1 MNANRQSIPELRQ
14 LSTPHFQQPPDPS
27 AADKPLTLKA
37 SLSRAAASMLVAL
50 LLVITVSAGCNP
62 TKKKRSK
69 AENAA
74 AIASK
79 ERREAIGE
87 AFRYLPQLIRM
98 DRTAALQEIRY
109 QLNTW
114 SKSVTEPPEWK
125 QADMLESVQGTL
137 RTMDFAQRMTKLEFG
152 EPECEFLLQSQI
164 FKDIGRWVLQLPYR
178 DRVYAE
184 WLDAQK
190 KSMSDADW
198 LQLETTLKIF
208 DWAMC
213 NVAVD
218 GNPKDVERLI
228 NNPDGPTD
236 DGGPVYRQLP
246 WQTVMFARGDTWQR
260 ARAFTQLIFAQGVDS
275 VVLALPSVTGATEN
289 ASLRLWCVAVPI
301 GNELYLFEPQW
312 GLPIPSQSGNGIATL
327 REAKADPN
335 VLRRARLPGRF
346 DVYPVEQKDLNKLVA
361 LVDVEPF
368 AVGRTMY
375 TLERS
380 LTGDNRQ
387 RISFDGDAFEKKVNA
402 IDPALSL
409 RLWNVPWL
417 AHVYNL
423 TVRDRL
429 FDMSPFSM
437 AYMEQYGIFITD
449 SPISRARMLHFK
461 GQFESTIEATG
472 ALRTYMDFRVDE
484 QTLKQ
489 LAYDRATQM
498 ELGVVKRPTETV
510 ENFEL
515 RVKQAQNF
523 YRRSKFDIGI
533 FLAMANVDLGKN
545 ETAADWLTKRTLAV
559 KGTERWHAHAHY
571 LLGRTHEQLNDLK
584 SAIEEF
590 KFEES
595 PQAAGNR
602 IRIRRLEQMLNPA
615 STPEVNK

>member
-1 MNANRQSIPELRQ
+1 MNAHRQFRPELQ
-14 LSTPHFQQPPDPS
+14 QMSTPDS
-27 AADKPLTLKA
+27 RTNLAR
-37 SLSRAAASMLVAL
+37 LSGSKIRGLANHSMLLSMLGLIAL
-50 LLVITVSAGCNP
+50 MLLTTASVGCNP
-62 TKKKRSK
+62 PKKKRSK
-69 AENAA
+69 SENAA
-74 AIASK
+74 NIAGK

-125 QADMLESVQGTL
+125 QSEMLESVQASL
-137 RTMDFAQRMTKLEFG
+137 RTLDFAQRMTKLEFG
-152 EPECEFLLQSQI
+152 EPECEFLLQAQI
-164 FKDIGRWVLQLPYR
+164 FKDIGKWVLQLPYR
-178 DRVYAE
+178 DRVYSE
-184 WLDAQK
+184 WLETQK
-190 KSMSDADW
+190 KNLSDADW

-218 GNPKDVERLI
+218 GNPKDIERLF
-228 NNPDGPTD
+228 NNPDGPID
-236 DGGPVYRQLP
+236 DAGPVYRQLP
-246 WQTVMFARGDTWQR
+246 WQTVMFARGDAWQR
-260 ARAFTQLIFAQGVDS
+260 ARAFTQLLFAQGVDS
-275 VVLALPSVTGATEN
+275 IVLALPSVTGATEN
-289 ASLRLWCVAVPI
+289 SSLRLWCVAVPI

-346 DVYPVEQKDLNKLVA
+346 EVYPVEKKDLSKLVA

-375 TLERS
+375 TLEKS
-380 LTGDNRQ
+380 LTGENRQ
-387 RISFDGDAFEKKVNA
+387 RISFDADAYEKKVNA
-402 IDPALSL
+402 IDPELKL

-423 TVRDRL
+423 SVRDRL

-484 QTLKQ
+484 QTLKE
-489 LAYDRATQM
+489 LSYDRAKQM
-498 ELGVVKRPTETV
+498 ELGVVKRPNETV

-515 RVKQAQNF
+515 RIKQAQNF

-545 ETAADWLTKRTLAV
+545 DTAADWLTKRTLAV

-584 SAIEEF
+584 SAIEEL
-590 KFEES
+590 KFEET

-602 IRIRRLEQMLNPA
+602 IRIRRLEQMLNPT
-615 STPEVNK
+615 STSEVNK